1 MVRQGVF
8 GLSVILSALTCGC
21 TSISNGSAPA
31 IMTKP
36 PLTGDATGFT
46 YELSDKEK
54 KFSCKK
60 LTGVM
65 QVRILQMR
73 GMEGPASS
81 SLAARSLHSVSQ
93 TVFGAKARAG
103 DPEEQYTQDHAMLEA
118 YNRQLAAKK
127 CKSIDISAELKAV
140 ASTNSTPAS
149 KRATNNSQNKK
160 P

>member
-1 MVRQGVF
+1 
-8 GLSVILSALTCGC
+8 
-21 TSISNGSAPA
+21 
-31 IMTKP
+31 
-36 PLTGDATGFT
+36 
-46 YELSDKEK
+46 
-54 KFSCKK
+54 
-60 LTGVM
+60 
-65 QVRILQMR
+65 
-73 GMEGPASS
+73 
-81 SLAARSLHSVSQ
+81 LHSVSQ